1 MTDLHRELYRIWMR
15 YGPTVRRALLRDG
28 SADMYGLFS
37 DGTVLTCA
45 DFTTMPGP
53 DVWPADERVSE

>member
-1 MTDLHRELYRIWMR
+1 MNFAEL
-15 YGPTVRRALLRDG
+15 L
-28 SADMYGLFS
+28 S
-37 DGTVLTCA
+37 DGTVVTCA